1 MLGPASDPLQVA
13 ANEFCA
19 GESKPA
25 SLLVEDAA
33 GRETLWKLVRELV
46 TSVAEPKKG

>member
-25 SLLVEDAA
+25 SLLVEA
-33 GRETLWKLVRELV
+33 GKVVEGKVSDQDIGHEHLR
-46 TSVAEPKKG
+46 